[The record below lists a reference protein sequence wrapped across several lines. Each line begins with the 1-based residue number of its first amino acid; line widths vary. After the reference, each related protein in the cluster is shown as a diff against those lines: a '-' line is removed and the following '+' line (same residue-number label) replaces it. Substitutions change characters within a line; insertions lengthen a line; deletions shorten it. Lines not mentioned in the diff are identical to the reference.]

1 MQKIKKINKLIITTL
16 IALTM
21 AITIN
26 IVEAKAEETYGD
38 WGYEVLTDGTL
49 MIVSYTGDEIN
60 IDIPEKIKGKT
71 VTQIYSSAFSGRQ
84 YDGNMAT
91 VSIPATINYI
101 EDYAFSFGYI
111 EKIDVSESNPY
122 YCVKDG
128 VLYDKNMKTLIFYPN
143 KYGKFNIPNGVE
155 TISYGAFDEAISL
168 TEIYIPKSVKNVE
181 YAFGRLPGLKSVEV
195 SDKNTKYSSVDGV
208 IFNKKGTELIYY
220 PTAKHISYETYYVP
234 NKVKTISSYAF
245 AGCYYLRNIY
255 LPEGLTTI
263 ESGAFS
269 DIIDLEYVY
278 IPKSTKNIG
287 GLKSGEENEFFDYAF
302 DGCNNLTICSD
313 KNSFA
318 KEYAEENNISWEE
331 AVFLKNAKV
340 KLEKTSY
347 EYDKNLKLPNISIKY
362 KNKELKK
369 YQDYVITYKNN
380 KNIGKATVI
389 IQGQGKYI
397 GTIKKTFT
405 IKPKKISGLKQEATK
420 KKTSIKMTWK
430 KSPKVTGYEV
440 YRSTKVNG
448 TYKKIK
454 SLKNNSYTNKK
465 LKSDTEYYYK
475 VRAYKTV
482 KGKKI
487 YSQFSKTVVMKTK

>member
-91 VSIPATINYI
+91 VSIPATLNYI

-168 TEIYIPKSVKNVE
+168 TEI
-181 YAFGRLPGLKSVEV
+181 
-195 SDKNTKYSSVDGV
+195 
-208 IFNKKGTELIYY
+208 
-220 PTAKHISYETYYVP
+220 
-234 NKVKTISSYAF
+234 
-245 AGCYYLRNIY
+245 
-255 LPEGLTTI
+255 
-263 ESGAFS
+263 
-269 DIIDLEYVY
+269 
-278 IPKSTKNIG
+278 
-287 GLKSGEENEFFDYAF
+287 
-302 DGCNNLTICSD
+302 
-313 KNSFA
+313 
-318 KEYAEENNISWEE
+318 
-331 AVFLKNAKV
+331 
-340 KLEKTSY
+340 
-347 EYDKNLKLPNISIKY
+347 
-362 KNKELKK
+362 
-369 YQDYVITYKNN
+369 
-380 KNIGKATVI
+380 
-389 IQGQGKYI
+389 
-397 GTIKKTFT
+397 
-405 IKPKKISGLKQEATK
+405 
-420 KKTSIKMTWK
+420 
-430 KSPKVTGYEV
+430 
-440 YRSTKVNG
+440 
-448 TYKKIK
+448 
-454 SLKNNSYTNKK
+454 
-465 LKSDTEYYYK
+465 
-475 VRAYKTV
+475 
-482 KGKKI
+482 
-487 YSQFSKTVVMKTK
+487 